1 MFQHRSLLP
10 MRIAYYIDN
19 SNAVNW
25 GGQAMFAG
33 ISHLVKTSYPD
44 AEFVPLK
51 FKKLP
56 LRSLPFL
63 RFISDYLL
71 YQCVKRNNLDFLKTV
86 LHWYGI
92 PRDLYEKFD
101 VVCFNG
107 EGAIH
112 EKSGHFFRLVC
123 SLHAFKLSGK
133 RVYSLYQTIDLKPG
147 GMRARLLQSVYPL
160 LDRVEVREPVSLR
173 VLEQFGIT
181 GELGGDAAY
190 AMPRI
195 SDEERRELSAPY
207 GLDIPFIAVTASS
220 ALERNPSSVAV
231 MDRLLNALS
240 TFGREI
246 VFLANTKTDLFLAE
260 KLAPS
265 HRFRVI
271 DYDQAKFREAIA
283 IISKADLLV
292 GGRQHPNIFAAEYGV
307 PFIGLSGNTHKMR
320 GVVEILNYPV
330 PVFGWDFQQEKLVEM
345 IRRILDG
352 EVDFSKASV
361 PRPPG
366 IDLGPAL

>member
-1 MFQHRSLLP
+1 

-19 SNAVNW
+19 SKAVNW

-51 FKKLP
+51 FRKLP

-63 RFISDYLL
+63 RFIPDHILCH
-71 YQCVKRNNLDFLKTV
+71 CVKRGRLDLLKTV

-92 PRDLYEKFD
+92 PKDLYEKFD

-123 SLHAFKLSGK
+123 SLHAFKLGGK
-133 RVYSLYQTIDLKPG
+133 RVYSLYQTIDVEPG
-147 GMRARLLQSVYPL
+147 GIRARLLQSVYPL

-173 VLEQFGIT
+173 MLEQLGIV

-195 SDEERRELSAPY
+195 SDDERRELSAPY
-207 GLDIPFIAVTASS
+207 GLEKPFIAVTASS

-240 TFGREI
+240 VFNREI

-260 KLAPS
+260 KLTAR

-271 DYDQAKFREAIA
+271 DYDQAKFREAIS
-283 IISKADLLV
+283 IISMAELIV

-330 PVFGWDFQQEKLVEM
+330 PVLSWDFQQEELVEM
-345 IRRILDG
+345 ARRILDG
-352 EVDFSKASV
+352 EVDFSKVSV
-361 PRPPG
+361 SRPLG
-366 IDLGPAL
+366 IDLGPAV

>member
-1 MFQHRSLLP
+1 

-33 ISHLVKTSYPD
+33 ISQLVKTSYPD

-51 FKKLP
+51 FRKLP

-63 RFISDYLL
+63 RSIPDLIL
-71 YQCVKRNNLDFLKTV
+71 YQCVKRGWPDLLKAI

-92 PRDLYEKFD
+92 PKDLYEKFD

-123 SLHAFKLSGK
+123 SLHAFKMSGK

-147 GMRARLLQSVYPL
+147 GVRARLLQSVYPS

-173 VLEQFGIT
+173 VLEQFGIP

-195 SDEERRELSAPY
+195 SEEERRKLVAPY
-207 GLDIPFIAVTASS
+207 GLEKPFIAVTASS

-231 MDRLLNALS
+231 MDRLLDVLS

-246 VFLANTKTDLFLAE
+246 LFLANTKTDLFLAE
-260 KLAPS
+260 KLAAR

-271 DYDQAKFREAIA
+271 DYDQAKFREAVS
-283 IISKADLLV
+283 IISMADLIV

-320 GVVEILNYPV
+320 GVVEILNHPV
-330 PVFGWDFQQEKLVEM
+330 PVFSWDFQRDELVEM
-345 IRRILDG
+345 VRRILDG
-352 EVDFSKASV
+352 EVDFSGASV
-361 PRPPG
+361 PKPPG
-366 IDLGPAL
+366 IDLGPAM